1 MKPIIRVY
9 SYINSR
15 WMTIAA
21 RIAILTA
28 AVLAGYAL
36 AQGTAPKENK
46 GIKVDTLGVMD
57 LAGEVASVDGL
68 KLRLNRLTVQP
79 GGMSAFHS
87 HKDRP
92 EIVYVVQGSYISHAE
107 GKPDEVLRT
116 GDVVTGG
123 KNRNHWIE
131 NVGSEPAVAM
141 LFVLSK

>member
-1 MKPIIRVY
+1 MKRFIRVF

-28 AVLAGYAL
+28 AVLAGYVL
-36 AQGTAPKENK
+36 AQGTAPKESK
-46 GIKVDTLGVMD
+46 GIKLETLGVMD
-57 LAGEVASVDGL
+57 LAGEVQSVEGL

-92 EIVYVVQGSYISHAE
+92 EIVYMVQGSYISHAE
-107 GKPDEVLRT
+107 GKPDEVLRA
-116 GDVVTGG
+116 GDVVSGG

-131 NVGSEPAVAM
+131 NKGSEPAVAM
-141 LFVLSK
+141 LFLLSK